1 MVYSDNVSN
10 RSCVLLGSGQLVCQR
25 SSPSSMPTWMPL
37 RKLNTSSILRC
48 SVSACVCVLVCKLWL
63 SVQVAAIA
71 VCLSLF
77 LHTYLHSPSLLFS
90 PLPLSS
96 RLSSITLL
104 ASLISLFTL
113 HCSLL
118 ITNYLSPTP
127 SHTPPHYPPP
137 TPFHTPSFPL
147 SLSLPLSIYHLPF
160 PFSLPHCRIS
170 SSFLTCQ
177 VMKFKMAY
185 RRHFGSGLHV
195 PTKRGK
201 SFV

>member
-48 SVSACVCVLVCKLWL
+48 SVSTCVCVLVCKLWL

-104 ASLISLFTL
+104 ASLISLFHITL
-113 HCSLL
+113 
-118 ITNYLSPTP
+118 LSTHNKLPLPYTL
-127 SHTPPHYPPP
+127 SHTSTLPSPY
-137 TPFHTPSFPL
+137 SFPHTIL
-147 SLSLPLSIYHLPF
+147 SSLSLYLFQYTTFPF
-160 PFSLPHCRIS
+160 PFLFPTVESVL
-170 SSFLTCQ
+170 
-177 VMKFKMAY
+177 
-185 RRHFGSGLHV
+185 HFS
-195 PTKRGK
+195 PAK
-201 SFV
+201 

>member
-1 MVYSDNVSN
+1 MCLHVYVCWYVS
-10 RSCVLLGSGQLVCQR
+10 CGCLFKLL
-25 SSPSSMPTWMPL
+25 PL
-37 RKLNTSSILRC
+37 
-48 SVSACVCVLVCKLWL
+48 L
-63 SVQVAAIA
+63 SV
-71 VCLSLF
+71 CLF
-77 LHTYLHSPSLLFS
+77 LYTHLHSPSLLFI

-104 ASLISLFTL
+104 ASLISLFHTTL
-113 HCSLL
+113 
-118 ITNYLSPTP
+118 LSTHNKLPLPYTL
-127 SHTPPHYPPP
+127 SHTSILPSPYSLSTHH
-137 TPFHTPSFPL
+137 PFL

-185 RRHFGSGLHV
+185 RRHFGSGLDV